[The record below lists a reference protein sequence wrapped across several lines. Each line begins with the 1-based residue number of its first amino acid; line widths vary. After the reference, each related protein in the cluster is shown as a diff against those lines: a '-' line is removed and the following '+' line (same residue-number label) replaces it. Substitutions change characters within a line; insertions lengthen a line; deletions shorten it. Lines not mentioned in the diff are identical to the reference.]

1 MNARSNSN
9 NLQSHNDS
17 FFLEKYLAAAHTD
30 TWKEKNLIF
39 HSWAQGWLSI
49 FGSFFPLGSLFWDS
63 IQKFTRQKLYSE
75 IFWLKKIKFIL
86 IESKSLFQFFHPR
99 HQSKSLNG
107 SIGDTKSSSDTIAVK
122 MNCVASKFD
131 TNDKSIW
138 FLRYKRF
145 QTSSILAIH
154 FSVSAVREI
163 FVSMFLISR

>member
-1 MNARSNSN
+1 MVSYNGS
-9 NLQSHNDS
+9 L
-17 FFLEKYLAAAHTD
+17 FLKKYLAAARTD

-75 IFWLKKIKFIL
+75 IFWFRKIKFIL

-138 FLRYKRF
+138 FLRYKHF